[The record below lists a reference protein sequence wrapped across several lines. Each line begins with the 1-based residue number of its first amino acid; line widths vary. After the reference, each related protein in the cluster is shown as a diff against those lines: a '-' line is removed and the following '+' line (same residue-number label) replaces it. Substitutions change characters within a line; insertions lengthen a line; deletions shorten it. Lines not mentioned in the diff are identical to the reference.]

1 MFDNKYQF
9 VFQGKHKR
17 TRTGETLTVVATA
30 GSSSMHSNRQ
40 IVSTKLQLS
49 RQADDKISF
58 FLAPTHRALV
68 HPLHDWGSIKNDS
81 YLLVLSPKSVT
92 PPYVTFW
99 TPNDTFCRKSG
110 LFKWM
115 DGYWV
120 IPLRLL

>member
-17 TRTGETLTVVATA
+17 TRTGETLGVVATA

-40 IVSTKLQLS
+40 KCTQADKFAVEATKMQLS

-92 PPYVTFW
+92 EPPRYT
-99 TPNDTFCRKSG
+99 
-110 LFKWM
+110 
-115 DGYWV
+115 
-120 IPLRLL
+120 